1 MDTLR
6 QQQIR
11 ELAEQMKHASDPE
24 THMLAVGALEL
35 LEFVDELAV
44 ALQITTERC
53 CEATQRAYEEELY
66 QRLADCQGNACI

>member
-1 MDTLR
+1 
-6 QQQIR
+6 
-11 ELAEQMKHASDPE
+11 
-24 THMLAVGALEL
+24 MLAVGALEL

-44 ALQITTERC
+44 ALQITTEQC